1 MEEPD
6 NEIDPEIGL
15 EIGLAAQKLERR
27 GMPRCTVDEEAS
39 LLLLSHGSALP
50 GRMVEL
56 SLGGCRIVLRQR
68 TSPSL
73 HAAVEAV
80 FKIRGIA
87 FRLSG
92 VTEWTTGGSVGISFG
107 AMSSRR
113 RDDLMEVLCEVEA
126 ENAAEAL
133 KEAAGVEDTGMAPPT
148 PINRVPASQRPQG
161 TSSFRAWAG
170 KNPQFPAEEK
180 TGLPANGQE
189 QPTPAASGRKFRLL
203 DFVFRRARGPGVS
216 TVPENPTPAAGASA
230 ARAANQKNI
239 TQENVSQESGLA
251 LTAEAGTA
259 SQPLPG
265 MDEAQ
270 RKTPPE
276 SSAQPAAAEGAPSRR
291 DRRSA
296 PRCEI
301 DNSAVIFLVKIGSKL
316 AGQILD
322 LSLGGCR
329 IRTAQ
334 RFPVGIY
341 TRVEIEFQVQG
352 LPLRLGG
359 VIQAIY
365 DRHVVGIRFLDV
377 SPRKREQ
384 IAELIEEIGGTQ
396 AASSSAVT
404 GEDAPRKS

>member
-15 EIGLAAQKLERR
+15 AAQELERR
-27 GMPRCTVDEEAS
+27 GMPRCAVDEEAS
-39 LLLLSHGSALP
+39 LLLLSHGSAMP

-73 HAAVEAV
+73 HAAVETV

-92 VTEWTTGGSVGISFG
+92 VTEWTSGGSVGIRFG

-126 ENAAEAL
+126 ENAAKVL
-133 KEAAGVEDTGMAPPT
+133 KEAAGLETTGTAQPT
-148 PINRVPASQRPQG
+148 PINRVPPSQRPQG
-161 TSSFRAWAG
+161 TSSFRAWAE
-170 KNPQFPAEEK
+170 KNPELGADET
-180 TGLPANGQE
+180 TGLPGSGQE
-189 QPTPAASGRKFRLL
+189 QSAPAASVRKFRLL
-203 DFVFRRARGPGVS
+203 DLVFRRAPGPG
-216 TVPENPTPAAGASA
+216 PLAAIRNPTQAAGASA
-230 ARAANQKNI
+230 IPAANH
-239 TQENVSQESGLA
+239 L
-251 LTAEAGTA
+251 
-259 SQPLPG
+259 
-265 MDEAQ
+265 
-270 RKTPPE
+270 
-276 SSAQPAAAEGAPSRR
+276 SAPDLAAAESASQTQPRAKTLPESRGQTAETESAPSRR

-316 AGQILD
+316 TGQILD

-341 TRVEIEFQVQG
+341 TRVETEFQVQG

-377 SPRKREQ
+377 SPRKRAQ
-384 IAELIEEIGGTQ
+384 IAELVEEIGEMQG
-396 AASSSAVT
+396 AD
-404 GEDAPRKS
+404 E